1 VKTGY
6 DAAVSASKRL
16 DDEDGTVWTLAEM
29 MLYAKD
35 GYAELCR
42 RSKCLFDMHV
52 IPNAPQVGNWSSDL
66 EWYLASKTPGMALT
80 DEKMHFT
87 AGHEKGLIPGGHVV
101 GPLEGPT
108 PGTSQGDA
116 ALFDTYSLPKIVAQG
131 RLPEETVDVVRVTWD
146 EHELPPEDSAWMRRL
161 DPQYER
167 REGGDPRHFV
177 MDKDGMLNVRLV
189 PPARGDA
196 VYPTV
201 VGSWGGLSQT
211 DEDVTVVMGQPQ
223 YDSLGNPE
231 VWGALTEVEG
241 AFPAGGPWGSP
252 TQMHPAEKN
261 TVVEILRIGR
271 SLDTYS
277 FEIPSSFI
285 KYVVFWIMHRALRRN
300 GPGQDLKLSQH
311 YKDRFNMGVGRMKL
325 RLREIHKDSTIKIG
339 SGGADADAFGMGDP
353 RLPYPYGPSTGRR

>member
-1 VKTGY
+1 MRTGY
-6 DAAVSASKRL
+6 DAVVSAQKRL
-16 DDEDGTVWTLAEM
+16 DDEDATVWTFAEM
-29 MLYAKD
+29 LLYAKD

-42 RSKCLFDMHV
+42 ASRCLFDMHV

-66 EWYLASKTPGMALT
+66 ERYMAEHSPGMALT
-80 DEKMHFT
+80 DEKLHFT
-87 AGHEKGLIPGGHVV
+87 GGHEQGLIPGGQVV

-116 ALFDTYSLPKIVAQG
+116 AFYDAHDLPQVVAQG

-146 EHELPPEDSAWMRRL
+146 ELEIPPEDSAWMRRL

-196 VYPTV
+196 DYPTV

-211 DEDVTVVMGQPQ
+211 DESVTVVMGHPQ
-223 YDSLGNPE
+223 YDSHGVAQ
-231 VWGALTEVEG
+231 VWGALVEVEG

-252 TQMHPAEKN
+252 TQMHPSEKN
-261 TVVEILRIGR
+261 TVVEIMRIGR
-271 SLDTYS
+271 PLESYA
-277 FEIPSSFI
+277 FEVPRSFI
-285 KYVVFWIMHRALRRN
+285 KYVIFWIMYRALRRN
-300 GPGQDLKLSQH
+300 GPGQDLKLSKH
-311 YKDRFNMGVGRMKL
+311 YRDRFSMGIARMKL
-325 RLREIHKDSTIKIG
+325 RLRNVQKEATIKIG
-339 SGGADADAFGMGDP
+339 SGGSDGDAFGMGDP
-353 RLPYPYGPSTGRR
+353 QLPYPYGPSTGRQ